1 MAKTLL
7 LMADCP
13 HHIPL
18 YLEDGLEITTC
29 IRKAFLCLHQD
40 GNLSVELLNDRDL
53 GQSLVELLNDR
64 DLEFI

>member
-18 YLEDGLEITTC
+18 YLEDGLEITNALARHFYVFTA
-29 IRKAFLCLHQD
+29 IQY

-53 GQSLVELLNDR
+53 
-64 DLEFI
+64 EFM